1 MDLLMN
7 THAMIQTKGKKSN
20 PKDQP
25 GQSKPRDTRGH
36 EFGKKIFAR
45 GNAKRTT
52 AKAAAQLIERANCL
66 RISSFKKA
74 SL

>member
-7 THAMIQTKGKKSN
+7 THAMIQTKGKKST
-20 PKDQP
+20 PRISQVRVT
-25 GQSKPRDTRGH
+25 RDTRGH
-36 EFGKKIFAR
+36 EFGKKIIR
-45 GNAKRTT
+45 KGNAKRTT